1 MMTIIWFQNIFITVK
16 GNIFISS
23 PISPHPSPDSYLS
36 TSCFDGFAYPGHF
49 KVKLCNMRPFLSDLP
64 HLAWCFQ
71 GLCKSQ
77 HSFFMAKCCSVV
89 CICFFFFFWLICLS
103 WPLGRFYFWIIVNN
117 APMNICAQVC
127 GGDVFL
133 VPLVLYFRAELLDL
147 MIIL

>member
-36 TSCFDGFAYPGHF
+36 TFCFDGFAYPGHF

-89 CICFFFFFWLICLS
+89 CICFFFFFGLS
-103 WPLGRFYFWIIVNN
+103 VYHDLWVVSTFGLLWIMLLWTSVHRFVGEMCF
-117 APMNICAQVC
+117 
-127 GGDVFL
+127 
-133 VPLVLYFRAELLDL
+133 
-147 MIIL
+147 